1 MNETVTIFCAC
12 PDEATAERLA
22 HGLVE
27 NRHAACVNI
36 IPAIRSVYAWQGKV
50 ESQAEALMLI
60 KTSAE
65 HFFLIE
71 HWLTEHHPY
80 EVPEVVAV
88 KNESVNEAYHDWLW
102 KVVAT

>member
-1 MNETVTIFCAC
+1 
-12 PDEATAERLA
+12 
-22 HGLVE
+22 
-27 NRHAACVNI
+27 
-36 IPAIRSVYAWQGKV
+36 
-50 ESQAEALMLI
+50 MLI

>member
-36 IPAIRSVYAWQGKV
+36 IPAVRSMYAWQGKV
-50 ESQAEALMLI
+50 EARPRL
-60 KTSAE
+60 
-65 HFFLIE
+65 
-71 HWLTEHHPY
+71 
-80 EVPEVVAV
+80 
-88 KNESVNEAYHDWLW
+88 
-102 KVVAT
+102 